1 MNNELLLLIKKHTDT
16 LIEQTKTKPQETLE
30 FKMSKQ
36 MQTFSFNPPIN
47 LFEEGKW
54 LIAVSTFECTNS
66 VFIITNEN
74 NSFSIIIPGH
84 YQNESDEK
92 TVEKLKDLLEL
103 DKKDL
108 SLHVTAV
115 REKGRKIYIGEDEYD
130 LSDLDNS
137 LLRNEKFE
145 KLKINKYTGYHKVST
160 DQEDNTGCEHVNIDK
175 NTQRSHIDFNEG
187 TQCVSIS
194 FTDNSHD
201 EYRHLED
208 MVYRL
213 QLSYDEIIDILDLK
227 YIPTKRTGY
236 SLNPGIY
243 EVNDLNNT
251 LKHILP
257 DNVEVNITIDDIG
270 LKSNLK
276 INQTLIFT
284 ERSFFY
290 TILGFTQSR
299 SYPLD
304 DIDSHYQIIAGSY
317 ESNKPINIISIDKIH
332 LKCDCIQGS
341 IVNGIREPILYSFA
355 LSSPPG
361 HKIYKEPRVKLFKK
375 INKSILS
382 HITFY
387 FEDDDHKPVDF
398 NGETINFTCQLIKI

>member
-16 LIEQTKTKPQETLE
+16 LIEQTKTQPQETLE
-30 FKMSKQ
+30 FKMIKQ

-47 LFEEGKW
+47 LVEEGKW
-54 LIAVSTFECTNS
+54 LIAVSSLECTNS
-66 VFIITNEN
+66 VFNITNEN

-115 REKGRKIYIGEDEYD
+115 REKGRNIYIGEDEYD

-137 LLRNEKFE
+137 LLRNEIFE
-145 KLKINKYTGYHKVST
+145 KLKINNYTGYYKVST
-160 DQEDNTGCEHVNIDK
+160 DQEDNTGCGHVNIDK